1 MLRKHKSYI
10 GMAIAVAALVVAMVV
25 SFQRM
30 TVLQDRATVEA
41 RAALWLL
48 SQLETEFLRFRET
61 VTAYYAGDAQTDR
74 RILDARFDILWSR
87 LPLFLEG
94 AESAALRDLEGLTQT
109 VEMLLMTLHDLEPAV
124 IALRPGN
131 TMAYNE
137 IVAGLEPFDEPLSDL
152 SVRAYHQSAW
162 YVNLRDDRTLLARI
176 ETAAAFIAII
186 LGVGIFIYLLTRQMG
201 RTESLLA
208 NTIAA
213 QRSARASERRFKD
226 VAEAASD
233 WFWETDSQLCFTYI
247 SDRYRQITE
256 KSGVEMIG
264 KRREDIYRDALEAD
278 RDAWNGYFAKTA
290 AQEDFRDFVHADL
303 NNPNQLRV
311 LRNSGKAIF
320 DEQGHFT
327 GYRGTSTD
335 VSSEVEAREAAEA
348 AKEQLGKAQKMQA
361 VGQLTGGIT
370 HDFNNLLSVISG
382 NAAILKKNLDGP
394 DETLQAIIG
403 AADRGADLTRRLRTF
418 SRHQPLDPVAVDI
431 DILIT
436 ETAPMLRRTL
446 GGTIEIETRLGEGP
460 IVVLADKSQLENA
473 ILNLAINARD
483 AMADGGRLTISARKL
498 GQAEEGL
505 PEELLGAG
513 EGFVLL
519 SIADRGCG
527 MTEEVLE
534 HALEPFFTTKAVGLG
549 SGLGLSMVY
558 GFISQTGGHLEIDSR
573 PDEGTEVHC
582 YLPQPGK
589 DYVPHAE
596 KTPADL
602 QAPAG
607 DGETILVVED
617 DPDVRALTAK
627 LLDLLGYHVISA
639 ASAAAALEALEAQE
653 KIDLVISDIVLAG
666 GRSGLDV
673 GRAALEKADG
683 PGLLFMSGYADE
695 ELEKGGELM
704 RDVELLNK
712 PFRMEELAQKVR
724 LALDE
729 KKA

>member
-233 WFWETDSQLCFTYI
+233 WFWETDSQLCFTHI

-303 NNPNQLRV
+303 NDPNQLRV

-348 AKEQLGKAQKMQA
+348 AKEQLAKAQKMQA

-431 DILIT
+431 EILIT

-446 GGTIEIETRLGEGP
+446 GGTIEIETRLGEG
-460 IVVLADKSQLENA
+460 AH
-473 ILNLAINARD
+473 R
-483 AMADGGRLTISARKL
+483 
-498 GQAEEGL
+498 
-505 PEELLGAG
+505 
-513 EGFVLL
+513 
-519 SIADRGCG
+519 
-527 MTEEVLE
+527 
-534 HALEPFFTTKAVGLG
+534 
-549 SGLGLSMVY
+549 
-558 GFISQTGGHLEIDSR
+558 R
-573 PDEGTEVHC
+573 PG
-582 YLPQPGK
+582 
-589 DYVPHAE
+589 
-596 KTPADL
+596 
-602 QAPAG
+602 
-607 DGETILVVED
+607 
-617 DPDVRALTAK
+617 
-627 LLDLLGYHVISA
+627 
-639 ASAAAALEALEAQE
+639 
-653 KIDLVISDIVLAG
+653 
-666 GRSGLDV
+666 
-673 GRAALEKADG
+673 
-683 PGLLFMSGYADE
+683 
-695 ELEKGGELM
+695 
-704 RDVELLNK
+704 
-712 PFRMEELAQKVR
+712 
-724 LALDE
+724 
-729 KKA
+729 